1 MFGEICQDIK
11 VFVVHL
17 AGIIPVAQLET
28 DYESTTPDALTLLAP
43 GYTAIQNAVMAC
55 AMAGCKT
62 IWIVANN
69 DLAPAIRKTVGEWV
83 YDPVYYKRD
92 FTKFYSN
99 VRKEVPIYYVPIH
112 PKDLDRRNSYG
123 WSILHGIYSSWFV
136 SYKISRWIRPQ
147 KYFIAFPMSVYDFYS
162 LRELRPQIQDANR
175 NLLFSYKNATI
186 KNNAP
191 LSFTMGGDDYLKC
204 RRHVN
209 KITTREF
216 LPPSPGQ
223 LPSEKRPLNER
234 WSARFFELSTVFE
247 KLNVK
252 NSMTHELSWFHD
264 IREWDQYCD
273 YISSDHKLT
282 PPYKEIYKA
291 RFYDLTPKGEEDR

>member
-1 MFGEICQDIK
+1 M
-11 VFVVHL
+11 HL
-17 AGIIPVAQLET
+17 AGIIPVAQLKT
-28 DYESTTPDALTLLAP
+28 DYESPTPEVLTLLAP
-43 GYTAIQNAVMAC
+43 DYTAIQNAVMAC

-69 DLAPAIRKTVGEWV
+69 DLAPIVKKAVGEWV
-83 YDPVYYKRD
+83 YDPVYYQRQ

-99 VRKEVPIYYVPIH
+99 VRKEVPIYYTPIH

-136 SYKISRWIRPQ
+136 SYKISRWILPK

-162 LRELRPQIQDANR
+162 LREMRPQIQDMNK
-175 NLLFSYKNATI
+175 NFLLSYKDKTI
-186 KNNAP
+186 LDSAP
-191 LSFTMGGDDYLKC
+191 LSFTMTGDDYLRCK
-204 RRHVN
+204 RHVN

-216 LPPSPGQ
+216 LRPSPGQ

-252 NSMTHELSWFHD
+252 NNTTHELEWFHD
-264 IREWDQYCD
+264 IRNWGEYCD
-273 YISSDHKLT
+273 YISSDHKLS
-282 PPYKEIYKA
+282 PPYREIYKA